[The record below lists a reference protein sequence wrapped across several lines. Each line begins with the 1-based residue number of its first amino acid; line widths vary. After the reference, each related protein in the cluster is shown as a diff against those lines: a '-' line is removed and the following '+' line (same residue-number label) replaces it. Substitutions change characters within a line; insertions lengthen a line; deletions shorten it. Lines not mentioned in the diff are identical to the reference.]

1 MGCWQEYK
9 YLTALC
15 LNVFVMFGSIYEMG
29 LFFPIVCKD
38 HDFNSSWVGI
48 FIRYEPF
55 NVTSYLAST
64 ASPSS

>member
-38 HDFNSSWVGI
+38 HDFNSTWVGI
-48 FIRYEPF
+48 FIR
-55 NVTSYLAST
+55 
-64 ASPSS
+64 